1 MKSLLIKLVKYY
13 PVIMNLYIF
22 FMMMGYLTNF
32 ICKSYFYTL
41 IGQSFYFNAI
51 LFILSINLRFC
62 LWHRIL
68 IISMSSVLLMETF
81 YNFGLT
87 ISNYLYICIIISIL
101 SLLTSAI
108 LYYKNGCFNKRTFT
122 NTKKH
127 CKMD

>member
-1 MKSLLIKLVKYY
+1 
-13 PVIMNLYIF
+13 
-22 FMMMGYLTNF
+22 MMIAYLTNF
-32 ICKSYFYTL
+32 TCKSYFYTL

-51 LFILSINLRFC
+51 LFILSINLKFC

-68 IISMSSVLLMETF
+68 IISMSLVLLMETL

-87 ISNYLYICIIISIL
+87 INNYLYICIVISVF

-108 LYYKNGCFNKRTFT
+108 LYYKHGCFNKRTFKD
-122 NTKKH
+122 TKKH